1 MAKLSARRRSPAHQE
16 SYSHRAAATG
26 SLIRC
31 GAWATVFVGAEGAV
45 VDRAEAGDAVGDA
58 AVDMAAAERV
68 GPVDACTVCVGLPVP
83 V

>member
-1 MAKLSARRRSPAHQE
+1 VLLAKRSARRRSPARQE

-31 GAWATVFVGAEGAV
+31 GAWVTAFVGVAGV
-45 VDRAEAGDAVGDA
+45 GVEAGDAV
-58 AVDMAAAERV
+58 VDVAAAEMV
-68 GPVDACTVCVGLPVP
+68 GPVDAGTVCVGLPVL